1 MVTQLVFEKF
11 RPTKLQAPPNKPKF
25 IEGFS
30 FEFELGKRMVQEL
43 GSSIVGFKDPMTQI
57 TSTPKSM
64 EEVVAKVMKVDKAIE
79 LF

>member
-11 RPTKLQAPPNKPKF
+11 RPTKLQVPPNKPKF
-25 IEGFS
+25 GEGFS
-30 FEFELGKRMVQEL
+30 FEFELGKKMVQEL
-43 GSSIVGFKDPMTQI
+43 GSSIEGFRDPMTQ

-64 EEVVAKVMKVDKAIE
+64 EEVVAKVMKVDKVVE